1 MTLDQY
7 VKWANEIDT
16 QADLILKTQQY
27 QRLCN
32 VFIQDVWLDV
42 GQPTVHAF
50 LRSKA
55 DVMFELQGKLI
66 K

>member
-16 QADLILKTQQY
+16 QSDVIIKTQQY
-27 QRLCN
+27 QRMCN

-42 GQPTVHAF
+42 GQPMVHTF
-50 LRSKA
+50 LKSKA
-55 DVMFELQGKLI
+55 EIMFDLQGRLLK
-66 K
+66 